1 MKKLSTLTYPDWWW
15 WGGGFVLNGE
25 YKEEEKQTKVK
36 FSFFRIIVTWNA

>member
-1 MKKLSTLTYPDWWW
+1 MKNCKLENILT
-15 WGGGFVLNGE
+15 GGGGAVVFLNGE